1 MTARVAL
8 TMRVTQAPGYA
19 EPRDAVSHDWLARLR
34 DWGMTPLLV
43 PNVLAAPD
51 AYLGGLGANLLVL
64 TGGDDLGVTPER
76 DAPEKRL
83 LDGAVRSGLAV
94 LGVCRGMQLINL
106 HFGGRLAPV
115 EGHVARPHP
124 VTLDAPLKDLYGNE
138 MIVNSFHTQSVPADG
153 LGDGLVAAAL
163 DADGNVEAL
172 HHRDLPV
179 AAVMW
184 HTERPGAPAADRALM
199 ERLIGEGAFWT

>member
-1 MTARVAL
+1 M
-8 TMRVTQAPGYA
+8 G
-19 EPRDAVSHDWLARLR
+19 
-34 DWGMTPLLV
+34 
-43 PNVLAAPD
+43 AA
-51 AYLGGLGANLLVL
+51 ALVL
-64 TGGDDLGVTPER
+64 TGGDDFGVTPAR
-76 DAPEKRL
+76 DASETKL
-83 LDGAVRSGLAV
+83 LDHAILRGLAV
-94 LGVCRGMQLINL
+94 LGVCRGMQLINV

-124 VTLDAPLKDLYGNE
+124 VTLDAPLKNLYGCE
-138 MIVNSFHTQSVPADG
+138 MIVNSFHNHGVPADG
-153 LGDGLVAAAL
+153 LGDRLVGAAL

-199 ERLIGEGAFWT
+199 ERLIGERAFWT